1 MSAKRKGRGKGP
13 KGKATR
19 NEALGP
25 RTNSLSV
32 QNVIREPEVNTP
44 QNPDLTT
51 NPTIMDHDEAR
62 STIELQ
68 NRKQNLKFKVRALI

>member
-13 KGKATR
+13 KGKATP
-19 NEALGP
+19 NEALES
-25 RTNSLSV
+25 RTTLTSV

-44 QNPDLTT
+44 QNPDRTT
-51 NPTIMDHDEAR
+51 NPTIMDHDEAC

-68 NRKQNLKFKVRALI
+68 INRI

>member
-1 MSAKRKGRGKGP
+1 MSAKSKGRGKGP

-19 NEALGP
+19 NEALGS
-25 RTNSLSV
+25 RTTSKSV

-44 QNPDLTT
+44 QNPDRTT
-51 NPTIMDHDEAR
+51 NPTIMDHDEAC

-68 NRKQNLKFKVRALI
+68 INRI